1 MALYKRGKTWWTDFS
16 VNGVRYRESLDT
28 SDWREAQSK
37 EKELIT
43 QASAGKLA
51 SSNQQFARLSFSE
64 AVERYLTDR
73 LPRIQPKTMRAER
86 ERARQLKKYFEPTP
100 VGRIT
105 VDAVLA
111 YIAERRRAGMSNGTI
126 NRDLDVLRGVLKR
139 AKRWYVMAEDIR
151 PLPVRH
157 NVGRALAHDEKLRLL
172 KLAATKPGW
181 QNARLAT
188 LLALNTT
195 MRACEIRGL
204 RWRDVDLMERVLTVR
219 RSTTK
224 TDAGERVILLNSGA
238 WAVILES
245 RERAKLLFGAE
256 PRQEWYVF
264 PHAEGSTRPDPTK
277 PMTGWRTAWRN
288 LTRAIN
294 CPKCGELQKP
304 GKKCRN
310 KECGADVSKVKSPT
324 HGLRFHDMRHHA
336 ITELAE
342 SQASD
347 QTIMSI
353 AGHVSPKMLAHYSH
367 VRMEAKRKAL
377 DALANVDSG
386 GSYGT
391 KHGTNLPDD
400 SKQDSQV
407 LENMVDERGFE
418 PPASSLRTRKNL
430 S

>member
-1 MALYKRGKTWWTDFS
+1 VALYKRGKTWWTDFS

-224 TDAGERVILLNSGA
+224 TDAGERVIPLNSGA

-256 PRQEWYVF
+256 PQQEWYVF

-377 DALANVDSG
+377 DALSNVDSG